1 MGREVQIM
9 TVDRKQHHGPALPAL
24 VQKFFSEHLISQKQ
38 VSPHTVRSYR
48 DTFRLLLKYTGK
60 TLGRKP
66 VDMMVIDL
74 DSDLIGDFLSHVEN
88 GRGNGASTRNLRLS
102 AIRSFFHFVSIRNP
116 EILLHCQQVLAIPA
130 KRHDKR
136 LIDFLEPDESAALL
150 AAPDTT
156 TWIGRR
162 DRTLLLVALQTGLRV
177 SELISLTIGDVRLVP
192 KSEAHVRCMGKG
204 RKERTTPLRSD
215 CGATLSQ
222 WIRERAANSDDPLFT
237 SNRRGRFSCDAVE
250 RIVRKYTRLAAK
262 TCPSLH
268 EKRVSPHTLRH
279 TTAMEL
285 LRSGAG
291 CTVIA
296 LWLGHESVETT
307 QIYLH
312 ADLEIKRQAMDRTRP
327 VDVSEGVYRPDDEV
341 LTFLHSLSCH

>member
-9 TVDRKQHHGPALPAL
+9 TVDRKYHHGPALPAL
-24 VQKFFSEHLISQKQ
+24 VQMFFCEHLINRKR

-48 DTFRLLLKYTGK
+48 DTFRLLLEYTGE
-60 TLGRKP
+60 TLGSKP
-66 VDMMVIDL
+66 VDMMVTDL
-74 DSDLIGDFLSHVEN
+74 DSDLIGDFLSHVESS
-88 GRGNGASTRNLRLS
+88 RGNGASTRNLRLS
-102 AIRSFFHFVSIRNP
+102 AIRSFFHFVSIRHP
-116 EILLHCQQVLAIPA
+116 EILHHCQQVLAIPA

-136 LIDFLEPDESAALL
+136 LIDFLEPAESAALL
-150 AAPDTT
+150 AMPDTT

-177 SELISLTIGDVRLVP
+177 SELIALTIGDVTLVP

-204 RKERTTPLRSD
+204 RKERATPLRSD
-215 CGATLSQ
+215 CVDALSQ
-222 WIRERAANSDDPLFT
+222 WIREGAAGPDDPLFI

-250 RIVRKYTRLAAK
+250 RIVRKYTRMAAK
-262 TCPSLH
+262 TCPSLD

-279 TTAMEL
+279 TAAMEL
-285 LRSGAG
+285 LRSGVG

-307 QIYLH
+307 QMYLH
-312 ADLEIKRQAMDRTRP
+312 ADMEIKRQAMDRTRP
-327 VDVSEGVYRPDDEV
+327 MEVPEGVYQPDDEV
-341 LTFLHSLSCH
+341 LTFLHSL